1 MTGSSGYQFT
11 CTLASWSVDS
21 MVNASILASC
31 TDGSLHTIVMIV
43 VPLASYLN
51 VSEHDSFSTT
61 VELVIS

>member
-1 MTGSSGYQFT
+1 
-11 CTLASWSVDS
+11 